1 MDTLSNADSVNSDAT
16 KVVVL
21 GQGGVG
27 KTCLILR
34 LRNDEFDENYVPT
47 LQDTYHKEL
56 LIDGKSVKLGN
67 ELIRI

>member
-1 MDTLSNADSVNSDAT
+1 MDTSSNTDSINSDAT

-47 LQDTYHKEL
+47 LQDTYHKDL
-56 LIDGKSVKLGN
+56 NIDGKSVKLGMSSY
-67 ELIRI
+67 E